1 MSKEIK
7 HRSSLRKYYLHALP
21 LKWPFMYFML
31 KSTFWIKLRTLLYI
45 YIYMFELYETMTKW
59 KLRSDPITISR
70 SASVEEVINTHLRLW
85 ISCLFSMSNPFLH
98 LKIIVIIPVFIFSV
112 LPTTT
117 PHLFFFSS
125 IYSLLAVLQLN
136 NTLRISL
143 DYACPS
149 VFVSHVNTKD
159 LNVAGSAFTSAVNS
173 FAVAFFP
180 AFSHNC
186 QALGTSF
193 WSINEY
199 FLLTNSALRIAKY
212 KLQYIHQMQLWRKFR
227 FYSASLF
234 PFFKLL

>member
-21 LKWPFMYFML
+21 LKWPFKYFML

-159 LNVAGSAFTSAVNS
+159 LNVAGN
-173 FAVAFFP
+173 
-180 AFSHNC
+180 
-186 QALGTSF
+186 
-193 WSINEY
+193 
-199 FLLTNSALRIAKY
+199 LTVQPSQVQWTV
-212 KLQYIHQMQLWRKFR
+212 LQ
-227 FYSASLF
+227 
-234 PFFKLL
+234 